1 MSDALNL
8 RIPGPTP
15 VPPDILEA
23 VAHPMVNHR
32 GREFAALIS
41 RVAERLK
48 DWFQT
53 SNDVL
58 ILSASGTGGLE
69 SAVVSTLSPGDKVLS
84 VSIGAFGERFAAI
97 ADTYGAEVIP
107 LQYESGQAARAD
119 DVRQALAEHSDVKA
133 VLVTHNET
141 STGVT
146 NPLEEIARAVR
157 EASTSPSPAAQEAGT
172 SPSPAARERV
182 GPQVRGEGPLILV
195 DAVSSLGAIPF
206 EADGWGLDV
215 VVTGSQKG
223 WMVPPGLAFVSMS
236 ERAWRAYEN
245 AKMPRFY
252 FDLGRHRD
260 ALPKGQTPWTPAMS
274 IFFGLDVA
282 LERMAEEGAERIF
295 TRHASMGRMVRE
307 GVKAFGLELLCQ
319 DERYASDTVTA
330 IKCPEGVEVSAL
342 RNTMEDE
349 YNVVIAGG
357 QGKLQGK
364 IFRIGHLGL
373 VEEEDIRETLA
384 ALEQTLAKLGF
395 AVRAA
400 R

>member
-1 MSDALNL
+1 MSDGLNL

-15 VPPDILEA
+15 VPSDILEA

-58 ILSASGTGGLE
+58 ILSASGTGGVAARVRTP
-69 SAVVSTLSPGDKVLS
+69 SHGDKVLS

-107 LQYESGQAARAD
+107 LQYEWGQAARPD
-119 DVRQALAEHSDVKA
+119 DVREALAAHPDVKA

-146 NPLEEIARAVR
+146 NRLEEIAGSLR
-157 EASTSPSPAAQEAGT
+157 SPSTGSGRT
-172 SPSPAARERV
+172 D
-182 GPQVRGEGPLILV
+182 GGPLLLV

-223 WMVPPGLAFVSMS
+223 WMVPPGLAFVSVS
-236 ERAWRAYEN
+236 ERAWRAYEQ

-252 FDLGRHRD
+252 LDLGRHRD

-274 IFFGLDVA
+274 IFFGLDAA
-282 LERMAEEGAERIF
+282 LERMGEEGA
-295 TRHASMGRMVRE
+295 
-307 GVKAFGLELLCQ
+307 
-319 DERYASDTVTA
+319 
-330 IKCPEGVEVSAL
+330 
-342 RNTMEDE
+342 
-349 YNVVIAGG
+349 
-357 QGKLQGK
+357 
-364 IFRIGHLGL
+364 
-373 VEEEDIRETLA
+373 
-384 ALEQTLAKLGF
+384 
-395 AVRAA
+395 
-400 R
+400 

>member
-1 MSDALNL
+1 MTQTPNL

-15 VPPDILEA
+15 VPADILQA

-48 DWFQT
+48 DFYLT

-69 SAVVSTLSPGDKVLS
+69 AAVVNTLSPGDKVLS
-84 VSIGAFGERFAAI
+84 VSIGSFGERFAAI
-97 ADTYGAEVIP
+97 ADIYGAEVIP
-107 LQYESGQAARAD
+107 LQYEWGQAARAD
-119 DVRQALAEHSDVKA
+119 DVRQALAEQPDVTA

-157 EASTSPSPAAQEAGT
+157 DADPSTGSGRT
-172 SPSPAARERV
+172 
-182 GPQVRGEGPLILV
+182 LLV
-195 DAVSSLGAIPF
+195 DAVSSLGAIPL
-206 EADGWGLDV
+206 ETDGWGLDV

-236 ERAWRAYEN
+236 ERAWRAYDN

-252 FDLGRHRD
+252 LDLGRHRD
-260 ALPKGQTPWTPAMS
+260 LLPKGQTPWTPTMS

-282 LERMAEEGAERIF
+282 LERMVEEGMERIF
-295 TRHASMGRMVRE
+295 ARHASIGRLVRR
-307 GVKAFGLELLCQ
+307 GVNEMGLELLCQ
-319 DERYASDTVTA
+319 DERFASDTVTA

-342 RNTMEDE
+342 RTLLEDD
-349 YNVVIAGG
+349 YGVVLAGG

-373 VEEEDIRETLA
+373 VEEDDITQTLRS
-384 ALEQTLAKLGF
+384 LEQALPKLGYKLP
-395 AVRAA
+395 AVR
-400 R
+400 

>member
-1 MSDALNL
+1 MSDTPNL

-69 SAVVSTLSPGDKVLS
+69 SAVVSTLSPRDRVLS

-107 LQYESGQAARAD
+107 LQYEWGQAARAE
-119 DVRQALAEHSDVKA
+119 DVRQALAEHPDVKA

-146 NPLEEIARAVR
+146 NPLEEIARAIRSQESGVR
-157 EASTSPSPAAQEAGT
+157 SQGPSRASGRTD
-172 SPSPAARERV
+172 
-182 GPQVRGEGPLILV
+182 GPLVLV

-330 IKCPEGVEVSAL
+330 IKCPEGVEVRAL

-349 YNVVIAGG
+349 YNGVIAGG

-364 IFRIGHLGL
+364 ICRIGHLGL

>member
-1 MSDALNL
+1 MSDTPNL

-69 SAVVSTLSPGDKVLS
+69 SAVVSTLSPGDRVLS

-107 LQYESGQAARAD
+107 LQYEWGQAARAE
-119 DVRQALAEHSDVKA
+119 DVRQALAEHPDVKA

-146 NPLEEIARAVR
+146 NPLEEIARAIRSQESGVR
-157 EASTSPSPAAQEAGT
+157 SQAPSRASGRTD
-172 SPSPAARERV
+172 
-182 GPQVRGEGPLILV
+182 GPLVLV

-252 FDLGRHRD
+252 LDLGRHRD
-260 ALPKGQTPWTPAMS
+260 ALAKGQTPWTPAMS

-295 TRHASMGRMVRE
+295 TRHASMGWMVRE
-307 GVKAFGLELLCQ
+307 GVKVLGLELLCQ

-330 IKCPEGVEVSAL
+330 IKCPEGIEVSAL
-342 RNTMEDE
+342 RNAMEDE
-349 YNVVIAGG
+349 YNVIVAGG

-373 VEEEDIRETLA
+373 GGGEEIRETLPDLDRAPAEVWGNA
-384 ALEQTLAKLGF
+384 AAGR
-395 AVRAA
+395 VRVLS

>member
-15 VPPDILEA
+15 VPADILEA

-69 SAVVSTLSPGDKVLS
+69 SAVVSTLSPGDRVLS

-107 LQYESGQAARAD
+107 LQYEWGQAARPD
-119 DVRQALAEHSDVKA
+119 EVRQALAEHADVTA

-157 EASTSPSPAAQEAGT
+157 ESAPS
-172 SPSPAARERV
+172 V
-182 GPQVRGEGPLILV
+182 LILV

-236 ERAWRAYEN
+236 ERAWRAYEK

-295 TRHASMGRMVRE
+295 TRHASMGRRVRE
-307 GVKAFGLELLCQ
+307 GVKALGLELLCQ

-330 IKCPEGVEVSAL
+330 IKCPEGIEVSAL
-342 RNTMEDE
+342 RNAMEDE
-349 YNVVIAGG
+349 YNVILAGG

-384 ALEQTLAKLGF
+384 ALDQTLAKLGF
-395 AVRAA
+395 KAAAVR
-400 R
+400 

>member
-1 MSDALNL
+1 MSDTPNL

-53 SNDVL
+53 SKDVL

-69 SAVVSTLSPGDKVLS
+69 SAVVSTLSPRDRVLS

-107 LQYESGQAARAD
+107 LQYEWGQAARAD
-119 DVRQALAEHSDVKA
+119 DVRRALDEHPDVKA

-146 NPLEEIARAVR
+146 NALEEIARAVR
-157 EASTSPSPAAQEAGT
+157 ESAPS
-172 SPSPAARERV
+172 V
-182 GPQVRGEGPLILV
+182 LILV

-206 EADGWGLDV
+206 EADRWGLDV

-236 ERAWRAYEN
+236 ERAWQAYEN

-260 ALPKGQTPWTPAMS
+260 ALAKGQTPWTPAMS

-282 LERMAEEGAERIF
+282 LERMAGEGAERVF

-307 GVKAFGLELLCQ
+307 GVKGLGLELLCQ
-319 DERYASDTVTA
+319 DERFASDTVTA
-330 IKCPEGVEVSAL
+330 IKCPEGVEVSAV
-342 RNTMEDE
+342 RNAMEDD
-349 YNVVIAGG
+349 YNVILAGG

>member
-1 MSDALNL
+1 MTQTPNL

-15 VPPDILEA
+15 VPPEVLEA

-48 DWFQT
+48 DFFLT

-69 SAVVSTLSPGDKVLS
+69 AAVVNTLSPGDRVLS
-84 VSIGAFGERFAAI
+84 VSTGAFGERFAAI

-107 LQYESGQAARAD
+107 LQYEWGQAARPE
-119 DVRQALAEHSDVKA
+119 DVRQALEEHPDVVA
-133 VLVTHNET
+133 VLLTHNET

-146 NPLEEIARAVR
+146 NPLEEIACVVR
-157 EASTSPSPAAQEAGT
+157 DLPSPMHGRGAG
-172 SPSPAARERV
+172 
-182 GPQVRGEGPLILV
+182 GEGSPLLLV
-195 DAVSSLGAIPF
+195 DAVSSLGAIPL
-206 EADGWGLDV
+206 ETDGWGLDV

-223 WMVPPGLAFVSMS
+223 WMVPPGLTFVSMS
-236 ERAWRAYEN
+236 ERAWRAYEK

-252 FDLGRHRD
+252 LDLGRHRD
-260 ALPKGQTPWTPAMS
+260 ALPKGQTPWTPTMS

-282 LERMAEEGAERIF
+282 LERMAAEGMERIF
-295 TRHASMGRMVRE
+295 TRHASIGRTVRQ
-307 GVKAFGLELLCQ
+307 GVKTIGLELLCE

-330 IKCPEGVEVSAL
+330 VKCPDGVEVSAL
-342 RNTMEDE
+342 RNLMEDE
-349 YNVVIAGG
+349 YGVILAGG
-357 QGKLQGK
+357 QAKLQGK

-373 VEEEDIRETLA
+373 VDEEDIR
-384 ALEQTLAKLGF
+384 QTLQSLEGALPKLGYKLP
-395 AVRAA
+395 AVR
-400 R
+400 

>member
-1 MSDALNL
+1 MSDTPNL

-69 SAVVSTLSPGDKVLS
+69 SAVVSTLSPRDRVLS

-107 LQYESGQAARAD
+107 LQYEWGQAARAE
-119 DVRQALAEHSDVKA
+119 DVRQALAEHPDVKA

-146 NPLEEIARAVR
+146 NPLEEIARAIRSQESGVR
-157 EASTSPSPAAQEAGT
+157 SQAPSRASGRTD
-172 SPSPAARERV
+172 
-182 GPQVRGEGPLILV
+182 GPLVLV

-252 FDLGRHRD
+252 LDLGRHRD
-260 ALPKGQTPWTPAMS
+260 ALAKGQTPWTPAMS

>member
-1 MSDALNL
+1 MSDTPNL

-69 SAVVSTLSPGDKVLS
+69 SAVVSTLSPRDRVLS

-107 LQYESGQAARAD
+107 LQYEWGQAARAE
-119 DVRQALAEHSDVKA
+119 DVRQALAEHPDVKA

-146 NPLEEIARAVR
+146 NPLEEIARAIRSQESGVR
-157 EASTSPSPAAQEAGT
+157 SQGPSRASGRTD
-172 SPSPAARERV
+172 
-182 GPQVRGEGPLILV
+182 GPLVLV

-252 FDLGRHRD
+252 LDLGRHRD

-373 VEEEDIRETLA
+373 VEEGDIRETLA

>member
-1 MSDALNL
+1 MSDTPNL

-41 RVAERLK
+41 RAAERLK

-69 SAVVSTLSPGDKVLS
+69 SAVVSTLSPRDRVLS

-107 LQYESGQAARAD
+107 LQYEWGQAARAE
-119 DVRQALAEHSDVKA
+119 DVRQALAEHPDVKA

-146 NPLEEIARAVR
+146 NPLEEIARAIRSQESGVGSQGPSR
-157 EASTSPSPAAQEAGT
+157 ASGRTD
-172 SPSPAARERV
+172 
-182 GPQVRGEGPLILV
+182 GPLVLV

-252 FDLGRHRD
+252 LDLGRHRD

>member
-1 MSDALNL
+1 MTRTPNL

-32 GREFAALIS
+32 GRDFAALIS

-48 DWFQT
+48 DFFAT

-58 ILSASGTGGLE
+58 ILSTSGTGGLE
-69 SAVVSTLSPGDKVLS
+69 SAVVNTLSPGDKVLS
-84 VSIGAFGERFAAI
+84 VSIGSFGERFAAI

-107 LQYESGQAARAD
+107 LQYEWGQAARAE
-119 DVRQALAEHSDVKA
+119 DVRRALEEHPDVKA

-146 NPLEEIARAVR
+146 NPLEEIAGAIGAGVR
-157 EASTSPSPAAQEAGT
+157 STSQ
-172 SPSPAARERV
+172 AARWS
-182 GPQVRGEGPLILV
+182 

-206 EADGWGLDV
+206 ETDGWGLDV

-236 ERAWRAYEN
+236 ERAWRAYEQ

-260 ALPKGQTPWTPAMS
+260 ALPKGQTPWTPTMS

-282 LERMAEEGAERIF
+282 LERMAEEGMERIF
-295 TRHASMGRMVRE
+295 TRHASIARMVRS
-307 GVKAFGLELLCQ
+307 GVKEMGLELLCE
-319 DERYASDTVTA
+319 DERFASDTVTA
-330 IKCPEGVEVSAL
+330 VKAPEGVDVSAL
-342 RNTMEDE
+342 RTMMEDE
-349 YNVVIAGG
+349 HDVVRRRWAG
-357 QGKLQGK
+357 
-364 IFRIGHLGL
+364 
-373 VEEEDIRETLA
+373 E
-384 ALEQTLAKLGF
+384 
-395 AVRAA
+395 AA
-400 R
+400 RQDLPHRAPRAGRRRGHS

>member
-1 MSDALNL
+1 
-8 RIPGPTP
+8 
-15 VPPDILEA
+15 LEA
-23 VAHPMVNHR
+23 VAHAMVNHR

-48 DWFQT
+48 DFFAT

-58 ILSASGTGGLE
+58 ILSTSGTGGLE
-69 SAVVSTLSPGDKVLS
+69 SAVVNTLSPGDKVLS
-84 VSIGAFGERFAAI
+84 VSIGSFGERFAAI

-107 LQYESGQAARAD
+107 LAYEWGQAARAE
-119 DVRQALAEHSDVKA
+119 DVRRALEEHPEVKA

-146 NPLEEIARAVR
+146 NPLEEIARVI
-157 EASTSPSPAAQEAGT
+157 QEHGT
-172 SPSPAARERV
+172 KNKEPR
-182 GPQVRGEGPLILV
+182 PLILV

-206 EADGWGLDV
+206 ETDGWRLDV

-236 ERAWRAYEN
+236 ERAWRAYEQ
-245 AKMPRFY
+245 ARMPRFY

-260 ALPKGQTPWTPAMS
+260 TLLKGQTPWTPTMS

-282 LERMAEEGAERIF
+282 LERMAEEGLERIF
-295 TRHASMGRMVRE
+295 SRHASIARMVRS
-307 GVKAFGLELLCQ
+307 GVKEMGLDLLCE
-319 DERYASDTVTA
+319 DERFASDTVTA
-330 IKCPEGVEVSAL
+330 IKAPEGVDVSAL
-342 RNTMEDE
+342 RTMMEDE
-349 YNVVIAGG
+349 HDVIVAGG

-373 VEEEDIRETLA
+373 VEEADIRDTLQSLEE
-384 ALEQTLAKLGF
+384 ALPKLGF
-395 AVRAA
+395 TPAAVR
-400 R
+400 